1 MTALTTLL
9 KPAKPES
16 VRGLFQRRD
25 AEIAEISAE
34 KGNHKFDTSGAGL
47 SQSPRLRVKVHPPN
61 VFSALPLRSLRLC
74 VELTASLTTSLEAPC
89 R

>member
-1 MTALTTLL
+1 MKWRLRQPLTN
-9 KPAKPES
+9 PAKAETG
-16 VRGLFQRRD
+16 RGALQRRD

-34 KGNHKFDTSGAGL
+34 KGNHKFNTSSAFL
-47 SQSPRLRVKVHPPN
+47 SPTR

-74 VELTASLTTSLEAPC
+74 VELTASLTTSTESTCP

>member
-1 MTALTTLL
+1 MTNGTTLP

-16 VRGLFQRRD
+16 GRGPFQRRD

-34 KGNHKFDTSGAGL
+34 KGNHKFDTSGAF
-47 SQSPRLRVKVHPPN
+47 SSHPN

-74 VELTASLTTSLEAPC
+74 VELTASLTTSPKEAPC
-89 R
+89 PL